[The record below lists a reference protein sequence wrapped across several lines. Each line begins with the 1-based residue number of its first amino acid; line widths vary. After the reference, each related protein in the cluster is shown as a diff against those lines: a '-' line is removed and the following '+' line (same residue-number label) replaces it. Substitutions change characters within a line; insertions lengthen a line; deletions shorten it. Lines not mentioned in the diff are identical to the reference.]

1 MTSTVSKFL
10 KSQKVDEQ
18 YFSKVREEKLRNE
31 ENNATIMKASSHF
44 LKNIYKA
51 KSFQNRMKEEE
62 IEKIKRDKPYL
73 YANKYL

>member
-1 MTSTVSKFL
+1 
-10 KSQKVDEQ
+10 
-18 YFSKVREEKLRNE
+18 
-31 ENNATIMKASSHF
+31 MKASSHF